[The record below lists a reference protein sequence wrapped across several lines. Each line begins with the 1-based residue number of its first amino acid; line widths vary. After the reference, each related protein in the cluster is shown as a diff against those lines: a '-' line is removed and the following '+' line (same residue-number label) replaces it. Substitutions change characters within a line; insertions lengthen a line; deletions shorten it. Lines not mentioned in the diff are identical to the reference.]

1 MLKCS
6 LNMKKTAVWGLALAL
21 LIPIFSFLVV
31 HYFGKSVVDMPPH
44 YYFDTIITRSENG
57 HQIQD
62 TVWHRVKNFKLVNQ
76 LGDSVSLEDM
86 RGKVIV
92 LDFFFTSC
100 PSFCPRL
107 SKNMQRLQKML
118 KKTAKSNN
126 MVQLLSISVDP
137 EHDSAASLKKYADKY
152 EAEHDIWY
160 FLTGDKKIIYDL
172 AQEELHVG
180 VSDGEK
186 DDFVHTDRFILLDKQ
201 RVVRG
206 YYPGQD
212 STMFSKLLT
221 DISLLY
227 IERPPKKRN

>member
-1 MLKCS
+1 
-6 LNMKKTAVWGLALAL
+6 MKKTAVWGLALAL
-21 LIPIFSFLVV
+21 LIPILSFLAV
-31 HYFGKSVVDMPPH
+31 HYFGKSVVEMPPH
-44 YYFDTIITRSENG
+44 YYFDSVLQSTKNG

-62 TVWHRVKNFKLVNQ
+62 TIWHRVKNFKLVNQ
-76 LGDSVSLEDM
+76 LGDSVSWEDM
-86 RGKVIV
+86 QGKVVV

-118 KKTAKSNN
+118 KKTAKSAN
-126 MVQLLSISVDP
+126 MVQLLSFTVDP
-137 EHDSAASLKKYADKY
+137 ERDTVPKLKEYADKY
-152 EAEHDIWY
+152 EAEHSLWY
-160 FLTGDKKIIYDL
+160 FLTGDKQTIYDL

-180 VSDGEK
+180 ISDGEK

-212 STMFSKLLT
+212 TSMFSKLLT

-227 IERPPKKRN
+227 IERPPKKPSK